1 MKTIK
6 LFFIATFLF
15 TTVTYAQISKEN
27 WMVGGTLNLSSAES
41 TSISNGIEYKTKGSG
56 FSVNPNLGYFIAD
69 KFCIGTSVGFN
80 FSNPEGDNN
89 NSTGITVS
97 PFARYYF
104 LNTEKT
110 VNVFA
115 NVGYGYSSSKTENGY
130 KSHSNGYLFS
140 AGPVIYFNSS
150 VGLEMSLNYSTSK
163 NNSNSKYSQLFLGV
177 GFQIH
182 LKK

>member
-1 MKTIK
+1 MKKIK
-6 LFFIATFLF
+6 IIIAVALLF
-15 TTVTYAQISKEN
+15 TVNANAQITKGN

-41 TSISNGIEYKTKGSG
+41 TSISNDIEYKTKGSG

-69 KFCIGTSVGFN
+69 KFCIGTSVGFY

-89 NSTGITVS
+89 NSTGITVG

-110 VNVFA
+110 VNIFA

-130 KSHSNGYLFS
+130 KSHSIGYLFS

-150 VGLEMSLNYSTSK
+150 VGLEMSLNYRTSK
-163 NNSNSKYSQLFLGV
+163 NNLDSKYSQLFLGV
-177 GFQIH
+177 AFQIH